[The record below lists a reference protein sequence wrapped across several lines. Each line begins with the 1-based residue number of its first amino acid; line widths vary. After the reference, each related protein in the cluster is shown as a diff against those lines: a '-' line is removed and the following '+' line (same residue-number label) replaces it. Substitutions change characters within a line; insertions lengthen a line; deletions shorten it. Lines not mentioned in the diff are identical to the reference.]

1 MFRVQGG
8 EFRGD
13 PILHPLIPP
22 PSDLT
27 LGRRGRKKFSL
38 RASKSGGQDL
48 RVGVISEKFGGLTMI
63 CEARHCKLSCERVG
77 LGG

>member
-8 EFRGD
+8 GFRGD

-38 RASKSGGQDL
+38 RASKSGGQEM
-48 RVGVISEKFGGLTMI
+48 GFGLFRRSL
-63 CEARHCKLSCERVG
+63 EVLQ
-77 LGG
+77 